1 MKSTKQLLKDAK
13 EGKLTQEDIMRIKD
27 SINFWKEIRGIEK
40 ELFGEMMQA
49 GIEMKWD
56 KTTIG
61 LIIGII
67 VTAPLLLPSFLF
79 CMALLMHR
87 YLMEEDN
94 HSGHRKTGG
103 SPF

>member
-1 MKSTKQLLKDAK
+1 
-13 EGKLTQEDIMRIKD
+13 
-27 SINFWKEIRGIEK
+27 
-40 ELFGEMMQA
+40 
-49 GIEMKWD
+49 MKWD